1 VPSGRS
7 VPSGDPSGRRHVR
20 ARRSVLLVVPE
31 DKPET
36 QPWSARSRNQEAEL
50 VPTTA
55 ARSVA
60 VGLAVLSAVWLL
72 AACSPTPAGIT
83 SSAKPTSNATP
94 TSSGTPFLQKPPAPS
109 LNVTP
114 LPAGTF
120 SVSSVTF
127 VSPQEGWVLGGQHC
141 NGSFLCLGLMR
152 TEDGGKTW
160 ASATSPPTHLN
171 YIEQQSGG
179 VSQIRFANSQ
189 GGWAFD
195 PELWTTDDGGA
206 TWSQIVLPGVSAD
219 AIVAS
224 LETADGVVQAAVL
237 DQASTVQIETSP
249 IGVDDWQVSAT
260 TVAIGAGPAPMPQLV
275 LQGSAGWLLENDR
288 TVIGGARL
296 MNGQWVAWQP
306 PCLNANGPALLAA
319 SSAQYLVAVC
329 HQGEWGPA
337 SPAGVLAYVST
348 DGGGSFGLL
357 TTSVPSYG
365 SLASPTP
372 RVLVLAGGAGLLAT
386 FDGGATWTTVC
397 SAPLDTYVQPVG
409 FETSTQGVA
418 IAING
423 EGVIPVGTLLM
434 TFDGGHDWSPVTL

>member
-1 VPSGRS
+1 VP
-7 VPSGDPSGRRHVR
+7 
-20 ARRSVLLVVPE
+20 ARRPVSLVVPE
-31 DKPET
+31 GKPYT
-36 QPWSARSRNQEAEL
+36 QPRSGTCMDQEAEL

-60 VGLAVLSAVWLL
+60 LGLAVLNAGWLL

-83 SSAKPTSNATP
+83 SSAKPTSNASTTP
-94 TSSGTPFLQKPPAPS
+94 TSNASPTSGKPPAPS

-127 VSPQEGWVLGGQHC
+127 VSPEEGWVLGGQHC

-152 TEDGGKTW
+152 TENDGKTW
-160 ASATSPPTHLN
+160 TSVTPPPTHLN
-171 YIEQQSGG
+171 YIEQTSGG
-179 VSQIRFANSQ
+179 VSQVRFANSQ
-189 GGWAFD
+189 DGWAFD
-195 PELWTTDDGGA
+195 PELWTTHNGGA

-237 DQASTVQIETSP
+237 NQASTVQIETSP
-249 IGVDDWQVSAT
+249 VGADDWRVSPT
-260 TVAIGAGPAPMPQLV
+260 TVEFGAGPAPMPQLV
-275 LQGSAGWLLENDR
+275 LQGSLGWLLEDDR

-296 MNGQWVAWQP
+296 INGQWVAWQP
-306 PCLNANGPALLAA
+306 PCLNVNGPALLDA

-329 HQGEWGPA
+329 DQGEWGPA
-337 SPAGVLAYVST
+337 SPAGVHAYVST
-348 DGGGSFGLL
+348 DGGVSFGLP

-372 RVLVLAGGAGLLAT
+372 GVLVLAGGAGLLAT

-397 SAPLDTYVQPVG
+397 TAPIDTWVQYIG

-418 IAING
+418 IAMNSA
-423 EGVIPVGTLLM
+423 GVIPIGSLLM